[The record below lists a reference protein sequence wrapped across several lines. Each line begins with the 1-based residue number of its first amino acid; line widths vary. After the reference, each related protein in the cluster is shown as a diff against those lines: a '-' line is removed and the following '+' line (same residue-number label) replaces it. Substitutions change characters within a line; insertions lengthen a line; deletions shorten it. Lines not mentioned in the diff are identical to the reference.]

1 MRGDL
6 HYGPFLPA
14 QCDGDRVKAR
24 IPRLSSDRGRVSIH
38 CMKTVARERNTRT
51 TNAIAHQATILVI
64 ARRGQS
70 FYALLDAR
78 PRSSRA

>member
-1 MRGDL
+1 MA
-6 HYGPFLPA
+6 PFFLPSVTA
-14 QCDGDRVKAR
+14 TVSKAR

-51 TNAIAHQATILVI
+51 ANAIAHQATILVI